1 MTVTVQPSTFEY
13 VDFDADAIVALVEE
27 LTSSLGLDG
36 DVTIEVDETTPLGRS
51 RLQSVD
57 PIHIWLESGALED
70 PKRIRQFDPAG
81 AADVLGRHLLRA
93 KDRLDDDFGDPEP
106 DGDLSQAHQTAW
118 EIHAV
123 GRLSRAGHPVNH
135 QRWLYTFRNRH
146 GFTDAAD
153 DAFEQLWSADRLTW
167 SRIVQLSDDA
177 AAANPGRLDRKPA

>member
-13 VDFDADAIVALVEE
+13 VDYDADAIARLVED
-27 LTSSLGLDG
+27 LQSSIDLAG
-36 DVTIEVDETTPLGRS
+36 DVVVEIDETTALGRS
-51 RLQSVD
+51 RLESID

-93 KDRLDDDFGDPEP
+93 KDRLDPDFGDPGP
-106 DGDLSQAHQTAW
+106 DQDLSQAHQTAW

-123 GRLSRAGHPVNH
+123 GRLSRAGHPVNR

-153 DAFEQLWSADRLTW
+153 DAFEELWRSSRLTW
-167 SRIVQLSDDA
+167 PQIVQSSDDA
-177 AAANPGRLDRKPA
+177 AATNPGRLDRKPA